1 MSKKRFLT
9 IFFSALFI
17 LLSVVGLFLYEYVRI
32 RPNNVH
38 FTNVTSSSVTVS
50 WNTERAVPASVK
62 VFKGDRVIPFSIY
75 HSNDRFFD
83 TRDVKEAELL
93 AVQQTSD
100 NIVENDDLTV
110 SVDDFQTDVVVT
122 DMGEY
127 YTHHVTITNLD
138 PETEYS
144 FMVGDKYLF
153 REVEDVNGNAVVS
166 TLQIPEEVKSPFPAY
181 GTVKDANNQEDA
193 VDEDLIDVTDG
204 IVYFNYLDEFS
215 GDKSAVYS
223 SSLNNEGRWYID
235 VSNAVDE
242 NGNPFIDRYYNE
254 ITNILVEL
262 TIDVGPL
269 GIWKKQVFYPN
280 MAPTEKVVLNF
291 PVEVDKDNIQ
301 YPLEKIESSNI
312 IKEILGKSIK
322 SVHATERN
330 CQCSGFCSWI
340 WFDYDTN
347 SWKGCSYSDL
357 TDAQKA
363 TYEYRNCEEV
373 KSEIPSGPDDGCNGG
388 DYKENAYACIDTD
401 NCGQCKRRDDG
412 TYYWAQHQ
420 TSSSC
425 PSPCGS
431 GGGGNDPQSCFRV
444 SNNRCE
450 PFTYT
455 GDQPNC
461 GSNYTTIEEC
471 QASLRRGD
479 DNEETAQ
486 CYKVNYNSGVGFY
499 SCGTSK
505 VTYSGG
511 STCPDGENGNDYY
524 TSLDDCRKKANEL
537 NGGGGE
543 EGTDSVQWCGPNN
556 VGKPCERPLEIIGVC
571 STSNKCVIPGSECSD
586 GTFGKW
592 NEEGECIPYTAD
604 ELCWLK
610 KSRHTLYKGSG
621 ANRMVCSD
629 GVWVSDPVTKEIEN
643 WCKLG
648 GLCDKVQ
655 DICLADGGNYYVC
668 KVEYFGGDTLI
679 WQEYEKSEG
688 NIAVEVEPINAG
700 DECKAKKCR
709 CVDGVDKNKII
720 SENEWCRESRLSI
733 EKNLLDPYNRIC
745 VMEEEG
751 VVCSRSGITC
761 TLDDRPGE
769 GGERYYC
776 SGEKP
781 KSSSGNQSNVDLISL
796 QDFTSQVLGQETES
810 QFLIDQSTGMFTQID
825 QGTYVFEY
833 QGENYAFDVGDVDTD
848 GVLVYIDDNE
858 NGRYDEETDINVSEI
873 ASIVNISTVEK
884 AYRYNLKAG
893 LNFISLPFL
902 ISYED
907 SRTAAGL
914 LTKLNEV
921 YDDAFYSI
929 SKFDGRWKIVGQ
941 NVEIYD
947 NNDFQLLPG
956 EGYMIKAKRDIDI
969 SIVGQ
974 PVQLETE
981 EDKSPIYMTQ
991 GWNLIGLYGTGIKSY
1006 TAKTLIEDI
1015 NKDNFTADNVTKW
1028 ASDKQM
1034 YEGFQISDG
1043 EEYGFDYP
1051 LNILE
1056 SYFVRIIEGKGNWQ
1070 PSLSGNN

>member
-9 IFFSALFI
+9 IFFSVLFI
-17 LLSVVGLFLYEYVRI
+17 LLGVVGLFLYEYVRI

-50 WNTERAVPASVK
+50 WNTEKAIPASVR
-62 VFKGDRVIPFSIY
+62 VFEGDRVIPFSVY
-75 HSNDRFFD
+75 HDNDRFFD

-93 AVQQTSD
+93 AVQQTAN
-100 NIVENDDLTV
+100 NIVENEDLTV

-127 YTHHVTITNLD
+127 YTHHVTVVGLD

-144 FMVGDKYLF
+144 FMVGDEYLF
-153 REVEDVNGNAVVS
+153 REVEDVNGNTVVS
-166 TLQIPEEVKSPFPAY
+166 TLQIPEEIKSPFPAY

-312 IKEILGKSIK
+312 IKEILGKSVK
-322 SVHATERN
+322 SVHAAERY
-330 CQCSGFCSWI
+330 CQCTAWCSWM
-340 WFDYDTN
+340 W
-347 SWKGCSYSDL
+347 SDNGTWVKCTYNEL
-357 TDAQKA
+357 SDAQKA
-363 TYEYRNCEEV
+363 TYEARNCKKVEG
-373 KSEIPSGPDDGCNGG
+373 EIPSGPDEGCNGG
-388 DYKENAYACIDTD
+388 KYKENAYACIDTN
-401 NCGQCKRRDDG
+401 NCGQCRKRNDG

-431 GGGGNDPQSCFRV
+431 GGGGNVSQSCFRV
-444 SNNRCE
+444 SNNTCE

-461 GSNYTTIEEC
+461 GSNYTSIEAC
-471 QASLRRGD
+471 QASLDGGESSQTCFRVSNNTCELFTYTGD
-479 DNEETAQ
+479 QPNCGSNYTSIEACQASLDEAETMDEEHIKQ
-486 CYKVNYNSGVGFY
+486 GDICYISGVDSAVYNSQLECVEVGAICARSGGTTRY
-499 SCGTSK
+499 WQSDGSCGGVHTVKQGDICYISG
-505 VTYSGG
+505 VDSAVYNSQLECVEVGAICARSGG
-511 STCPDGENGNDYY
+511 TTRYWQSDGSCGGWNQTEEGARAEEDTPISEIDATTEEKGSPIGDIVYSTAIEGIQRGLRIASYISPRPFREFFAISAFGIEY
-524 TSLDDCRKKANEL
+524 LDDLFNNDVPDIL
-537 NGGGGE
+537 NNNNNY
-543 EGTDSVQWCGPNN
+543 DSFVKQ
-556 VGKPCERPLEIIGVC
+556 V
-571 STSNKCVIPGSECSD
+571 
-586 GTFGKW
+586 F
-592 NEEGECIPYTAD
+592 
-604 ELCWLK
+604 
-610 KSRHTLYKGSG
+610 
-621 ANRMVCSD
+621 
-629 GVWVSDPVTKEIEN
+629 
-643 WCKLG
+643 
-648 GLCDKVQ
+648 
-655 DICLADGGNYYVC
+655 
-668 KVEYFGGDTLI
+668 
-679 WQEYEKSEG
+679 
-688 NIAVEVEPINAG
+688 AVEE
-700 DECKAKKCR
+700 
-709 CVDGVDKNKII
+709 
-720 SENEWCRESRLSI
+720 ENTFE
-733 EKNLLDPYNRIC
+733 Y
-745 VMEEEG
+745 
-751 VVCSRSGITC
+751 
-761 TLDDRPGE
+761 
-769 GGERYYC
+769 
-776 SGEKP
+776 
-781 KSSSGNQSNVDLISL
+781 
-796 QDFTSQVLGQETES
+796 
-810 QFLIDQSTGMFTQID
+810 LIDQSTEIFTGITE
-825 QGTYVFEY
+825 GIYTFKYR
-833 QGENYAFDVGDVDTD
+833 GEEYAFYVSNEAIEISG
-848 GVLVYIDDNE
+848 GKLFLYIDE
-858 NGRYDEETDINVSEI
+858 NSDGEFDEGIDILVSETAEQI
-873 ASIVNISTVEK
+873 KISPIFQTYYYE
-884 AYRYNLKAG
+884 LTEG
-893 LNFISLPFL
+893 FNFISFPYL
-902 ISYED
+902 ISDED

-981 EDKSPIYMTQ
+981 GDKSPIYMTQ

-1034 YEGFQISDG
+1034 YEGFQLSDG